1 VRPCSQS
8 SLLPCSDIC
17 TVYSVA
23 TRWCYSAV
31 RPTVAGASLT
41 LTHAH
46 FQQVLVVLVPCC
58 VCGLVLSMESYTI
71 IKIDDRILLWKFGG
85 WEFDGSWSAYG
96 VESCISMFPGGH
108 FLFTVAVGSC
118 IVYPQ
123 CTATQTDRQTDRI
136 MMPIADHTVCSSL
149 RTAKNGSPANSA
161 TILKISECSLF
172 SFIARFY
179 SQVSTNGWE

>member
-1 VRPCSQS
+1 
-8 SLLPCSDIC
+8 
-17 TVYSVA
+17 
-23 TRWCYSAV
+23 
-31 RPTVAGASLT
+31 
-41 LTHAH
+41 
-46 FQQVLVVLVPCC
+46 
-58 VCGLVLSMESYTI
+58 
-71 IKIDDRILLWKFGG
+71 
-85 WEFDGSWSAYG
+85 
-96 VESCISMFPGGH
+96 MFPGGH